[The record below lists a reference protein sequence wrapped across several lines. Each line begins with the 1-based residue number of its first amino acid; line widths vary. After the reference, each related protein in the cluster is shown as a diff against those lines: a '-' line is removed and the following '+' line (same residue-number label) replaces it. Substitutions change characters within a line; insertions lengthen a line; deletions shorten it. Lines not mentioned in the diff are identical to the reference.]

1 VRVRWP
7 GGIRGRLLGGFVLLF
22 VLGLG
27 ASSVFTAFLVDDY
40 IFDRAGDKLVEDA
53 RNIAA
58 LTRTGPQ
65 TVRSEQF
72 ETLLGP
78 PLGIIGLD
86 RDRAVLFSTGEGEG
100 PTAALVRIT
109 APVAPLRLVDADG
122 DLGRDTGEK
131 IHGDL
136 AAVRVLTP
144 GLRVVLSNPVS
155 TVEVAELVLVS
166 DANVDDGAIVDFFE
180 AMTQVAVAA
189 LIVLIALAVL
199 VLRIGLRPLTRM
211 AQAAEAI
218 AEGSRDERLPI
229 SDRHTETD
237 VLAAA
242 VNRAFDAQARAEARA
257 RTFAAD
263 ASHELRTPI
272 ATVSG
277 WLELYR
283 QGGLKED
290 DLEPAVARIE
300 DEVGRIRLLVEELG
314 LLARLDTGRPL
325 ERAPL
330 DLVRLTESVVEDAQ
344 VIHSGLDITLR
355 APATVAM
362 TGDAARLQQVLRNL
376 VGNAV
381 QHTPE
386 GTRVRLIIADVGGEV
401 RVEVT
406 DNGPGIPE
414 ADVSRV
420 FERFWRA
427 EASRSRDYG
436 GSGLGL
442 AIVQAIVRAHGGRV
456 EVRSTVG
463 GGTTVVL
470 HLPAG

>member
-1 VRVRWP
+1 MRLRAP
-7 GGIRGRLLGGFVLLF
+7 GGIRVRLLGGFVLLF

-40 IFDRAGDKLVEDA
+40 IFERSGDKLLEDA
-53 RNIAA
+53 GNIAD
-58 LTRTGPQ
+58 LVRTGPQ
-65 TVRSEQF
+65 TVQASQF

-78 PLGIIGLD
+78 PLGLVGLD
-86 RDRAVLFSTGEGEG
+86 QGRSVLFSTGEGDG
-100 PTAALVRIT
+100 LSADLVRLT
-109 APVAPLRLVDADG
+109 RGVPQLQLVDADQDTST
-122 DLGRDTGEK
+122 DL
-131 IHGDL
+131 HGDL
-136 AAVRVLTP
+136 ALVRVLTP
-144 GLRVVLSNPVS
+144 GLRVVLSQGRG
-155 TVEVAELVLVS
+155 TVDVAELILVN
-166 DANVDDGAIVDFFE
+166 DANVDDHAILEFFQK
-180 AMTQVAVAA
+180 MTEVALTA
-189 LIVLIALAVL
+189 LIVLVALAVL
-199 VLRIGLRPLTRM
+199 VLRVGLRPLRRM

-218 AEGSRDERLPI
+218 ADGSRDERLPV
-229 SDRHTETD
+229 SDRHSETD

-242 VNRAFDAQARAEARA
+242 VNRAFDAQAHAEARA

-272 ATVSG
+272 ATISG

-325 ERAPL
+325 EREPL

-344 VIHSGLDITLR
+344 VIHSGLDITLQ
-355 APATVAM
+355 APPSAPM

-381 QHTPE
+381 QHTPP
-386 GTRVRLIIADVGGEV
+386 GTRVRLTIRDVGGEV
-401 RVEVT
+401 CVEVN

-414 ADVSRV
+414 EDVPRV

-442 AIVQAIVRAHGGRV
+442 AIVQAIARAHGGRV
-456 EVRSTVG
+456 EVRSEVG
-463 GGTTVVL
+463 RGTTVTL
-470 HLPAG
+470 HLPHPL